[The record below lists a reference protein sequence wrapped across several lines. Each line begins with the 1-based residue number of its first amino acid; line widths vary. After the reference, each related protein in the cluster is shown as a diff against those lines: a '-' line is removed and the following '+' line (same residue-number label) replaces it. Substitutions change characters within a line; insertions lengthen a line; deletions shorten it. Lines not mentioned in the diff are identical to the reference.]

1 MFKRLIHVAQGFGM
15 GIANVIPGVSGG
27 TMALI
32 FGIFERLV
40 AAMRDGVSVAVDLA
54 RWQPASAWTR
64 AKALPWG
71 FILPLGVGLLAAP
84 FSTAGLMKSL
94 LADHPQIM
102 RGLFF
107 GLIVGSLPVP
117 WMRTRERNAVGILL
131 LVLAAAGAYLLA
143 GLPPRAVVD
152 PSDLQI
158 AWTAA
163 LAITAM
169 ILPGISGSYVLLV
182 LGMYDPI
189 LGAIATF
196 DVPYLVV
203 FAVGAGLG
211 LAAFTVVLNW
221 LLEHRHDL
229 TMLVLVGLMA
239 GSLRALWPWQTD
251 NVPRLAEAG
260 EPVLPVLAVLIL
272 GLVLTGLLTWIDR
285 RRIRGGRQEGSTGRV
300 SASGPA

>member
-1 MFKRLIHVAQGFGM
+1 MLKRLTHVAQGFGM

-143 GLPPRAVVD
+143 GLPPRAVAD

-189 LGAIATF
+189 LGALDSF
-196 DVPYLVV
+196 DVQYLVV

-260 EPVLPVLAVLIL
+260 EPVLPVLAVLVL
-272 GLVLTGLLTWIDR
+272 GLALTGLLTWIDR
-285 RRIRGGRQEGSTGRV
+285 RRIGAADDGKVRPGA
-300 SASGPA
+300 SA

>member
-1 MFKRLIHVAQGFGM
+1 MLKRLIHVAQGFGM

-40 AAMRDGVSVAVDLA
+40 AAMRDAVSVATDLA
-54 RWQPASAWTR
+54 RWQTASAWTR
-64 AKALPWG
+64 LKALPWG
-71 FILPLGVGLLAAP
+71 FLVPLGVGMVIAP
-84 FSTAGLMKSL
+84 FSAAGLMKSL
-94 LADHPQIM
+94 LAEHPQVM

-117 WMRTRERNAVGILL
+117 WMRTRERGATGIVLM
-131 LVLAAAGAYLLA
+131 VLAAAGAFLLA
-143 GLPPRAVVD
+143 GLPPRAVAE
-152 PSDLQI
+152 PTQLQV
-158 AWTAA
+158 AGTAA

-182 LGMYDPI
+182 LGMYDPM
-189 LGAIATF
+189 LGALETF
-196 DVPYLVV
+196 DLEYLAV

-229 TMLVLVGLMA
+229 TMLTLVGLMV

-251 NVPRLAEAG
+251 NIPRLAVAG
-260 EPVLPVLAVLIL
+260 EPVLAVVLVLAV
-272 GLVLTGLLTWIDR
+272 GLALTGFLTWMDR
-285 RRIRGGRQEGSTGRV
+285 ERIARGH
-300 SASGPA
+300 